1 MSPSSDR
8 PKKRKVSL
16 RTVLIISSVVQI
28 IVAVGL
34 TGYLSWRSAQQAV
47 NELAYESI
55 EKVSNRV
62 EQNLHEYFSVPE
74 LVNQSTLNAIGLG
87 YLNLENL
94 QPWERYLWKQV
105 QLAPQL
111 SFIGIGNE
119 NKEFRAAKQLTDG
132 SLVILLSDRATK
144 FNLNIYNSDRDGNRT
159 TLKSILKNFDP
170 RQRPWYQ
177 EAVAAKKLTWSNV
190 YLSILE
196 PSLLIS
202 AVQPIYEPN
211 TKQLKGALTVTLRL
225 DRLNHFLSELKIG
238 KSGQVFIIDR
248 DGILIATSSPE
259 KPYLTNNKQ
268 RKLIAAKGSSDPLTQ
283 ATSNYLFSRFEN
295 LQQIDSPQQLE
306 FTWKGERQLV
316 QTLPFADKRGLNWLA
331 VVVVPETDFTQ
342 SIHATTRTT
351 IVLCLLALLVSIIVA
366 ILMARWITRPILQ
379 LNAETKKIAKGYL
392 SRTVIVNRTD
402 EVGELADSFNR
413 MSEQLQTSFD
423 ALQTLNEELLCSE
436 SRLTQFL
443 EALPIGVVVYNY
455 DGTFAYYNQTAKHLL
470 ALEHIPENP
479 SEQFALTY
487 QIYVAGT
494 NQLYPTEK
502 LPGFRALQGESV
514 TLDDLEIHREGK
526 IIALEV
532 RATPIFAPQEQ
543 IAYAIVA
550 FADIT
555 KRKQAQKILSDYY
568 YILETQVAERT
579 TELEQANQQLHRLAN
594 LDGLTQVANRRRFD
608 EYLNLEWKRLVREK
622 QPLSLVMFDIDYFK
636 FYNDCY
642 GHQAGDDCLKQIAS
656 ALSRALKR
664 PADLAARYGGEE
676 FAAILP
682 NTELLGAVA
691 VARAIQEE
699 VKQLK
704 IPHERSEVSEYVT
717 LSMGVTSTI
726 PTQDLSVEDLVAAA
740 DEALYKAKKRG
751 RDRFLIYLPMQQ
763 EDTQFTGR

>member
-1 MSPSSDR
+1 
-8 PKKRKVSL
+8 
-16 RTVLIISSVVQI
+16 
-28 IVAVGL
+28 
-34 TGYLSWRSAQQAV
+34 
-47 NELAYESI
+47 
-55 EKVSNRV
+55 
-62 EQNLHEYFSVPE
+62 
-74 LVNQSTLNAIGLG
+74 
-87 YLNLENL
+87 
-94 QPWERYLWKQV
+94 
-105 QLAPQL
+105 
-111 SFIGIGNE
+111 
-119 NKEFRAAKQLTDG
+119 
-132 SLVILLSDRATK
+132 
-144 FNLNIYNSDRDGNRT
+144 
-159 TLKSILKNFDP
+159 
-170 RQRPWYQ
+170 
-177 EAVAAKKLTWSNV
+177 
-190 YLSILE
+190 
-196 PSLLIS
+196 
-202 AVQPIYEPN
+202 
-211 TKQLKGALTVTLRL
+211 
-225 DRLNHFLSELKIG
+225 
-238 KSGQVFIIDR
+238 
-248 DGILIATSSPE
+248 
-259 KPYLTNNKQ
+259 
-268 RKLIAAKGSSDPLTQ
+268 
-283 ATSNYLFSRFEN
+283 
-295 LQQIDSPQQLE
+295 
-306 FTWKGERQLV
+306 
-316 QTLPFADKRGLNWLA
+316 
-331 VVVVPETDFTQ
+331 
-342 SIHATTRTT
+342 
-351 IVLCLLALLVSIIVA
+351 
-366 ILMARWITRPILQ
+366 MARWITRPILQ

>member
-8 PKKRKVSL
+8 LKTRKVSL
-16 RTVLIISSVVQI
+16 RTVLIVASVVQI

-34 TGYLSWRSAQQAV
+34 TGYLSWHSAQQAV
-47 NELAYESI
+47 NELAYQSI

-62 EQNLHEYFSVPE
+62 EHNLHEYFSVPE
-74 LVNQSTLNAIGLG
+74 LVNQSTINAIELG
-87 YLNLENL
+87 YLNLDNL
-94 QPWERYLWKQV
+94 QPWEKYLWRQV

-119 NKEFRAAKQLTDG
+119 NKEYRSARKLTDG
-132 SLVILLSDRATK
+132 SLVFTKSDRETG
-144 FNLNIYNSDRDGNRT
+144 FNLNTYNSDRNGNRT
-159 TLKSILKNFDP
+159 TFRSSTKNFDP

-177 EAVAAKKLTWSNV
+177 KAAAAGKLTWSDV
-190 YLSILE
+190 YLSFLE
-196 PSLLIS
+196 PSLSIS
-202 AVQPIYEPN
+202 AVQPIYDLN
-211 TKQLKGALTVTLRL
+211 TKQLKGALTVSLRL
-225 DRLNHFLSELKIG
+225 DGLNRFLSALKVG
-238 KSGQVFIIDR
+238 KTGRVFIIDP
-248 DGILIATSSPE
+248 GGTLIATSSGE
-259 KPYLTNNKQ
+259 NPYIIRND
-268 RKLIAAKGSSDPLTQ
+268 RKESIAAIDSSDVLTQ
-283 ATSNYLFSRFEN
+283 ATSKYLFFRFQN
-295 LQQIDSPQQLE
+295 LQQIARPQQLE
-306 FTWKGERQLV
+306 FTLEGKRQLIRI
-316 QTLPFADKRGLNWLA
+316 LPLENKRRLNWLA
-331 VVVVPETDFTQ
+331 IVVVPETDFTQ
-342 SIHATTRTT
+342 SIQTTTRNT
-351 IVLCLLALLVSIIVA
+351 IILCLLALLVSIIVA

-392 SRTVIVNRTD
+392 ARTVIVKRTD

-436 SRLTQFL
+436 SRLTQFI

-455 DGTFAYYNQTAKHLL
+455 DGTFAYYNQTAKNLL
-470 ALEHIPENP
+470 AIEHIPENP
-479 SEQFALTY
+479 SEQFALAY
-487 QIYVAGT
+487 QIYIAGT
-494 NQLYPTEK
+494 NLLYPTEQ
-502 LPGFRALQGESV
+502 LPSFRALQGESV
-514 TLDDLEIHREGK
+514 TLEDLEIHREGK

-532 RATPIFAPQEQ
+532 RATPIFDNQEQ
-543 IAYAIVA
+543 IVYAIVA

-568 YILETQVAERT
+568 HTLETQVAERT
-579 TELEQANQQLHRLAN
+579 AELEQANQQLHRLAN

-608 EYLNLEWKRLVREK
+608 EYLNQEWKRLLREK
-622 QPLSLVMFDIDYFK
+622 QSLSLVMFDIDYFK

-676 FAAILP
+676 FVAILP

-691 VARAIQEE
+691 VARSIQEE

-726 PTQDLSVEDLVAAA
+726 PTQNMSVEILVAAA
-740 DEALYKAKKRG
+740 DEALYEAKKRG
-751 RDRFLIYLPMQQ
+751 RDRFLIYYPATSHKQ
-763 EDTQFTGR
+763 TQV